1 MEQDRSRAARENV
14 IRAFRLTQAAAR
26 RPHVERPHTGLT
38 RTMGHDRSRRTARDS
53 ESARR
58 HILSGAAELFM
69 ERGFHATSVRQI
81 GDYLDISQSSLY
93 YHAKNK
99 PQILIDLN
107 DQFMNDLVEAME
119 AIAALDTDPLEKLR
133 LVILELLSVVAEHK
147 AVVTVVLHER
157 RSLPSGAARKIQ
169 AQRDRVDMIIDGI
182 VAEGIADGQIV
193 DRSPALVRLA
203 LTGMTNWAYT
213 WFDPD
218 GPLSA
223 TDIAESFS
231 ALLFD
236 GIRSTKSAPPGRTG
250 QARG

>member
-1 MEQDRSRAARENV
+1 
-14 IRAFRLTQAAAR
+14 
-26 RPHVERPHTGLT
+26 
-38 RTMGHDRSRRTARDS
+38 MGHDRSRRAARDS

-69 ERGFHATSVRQI
+69 DQGFHATSVRQI

-107 DQFMNDLVEAME
+107 SEFMNDLVDAME

-133 LVILELLSVVAEHK
+133 VVILELLSVVAEHK

-157 RSLPSGAARKIQ
+157 RSLPPDAARKIQ

-182 VAEGIADGQIV
+182 VADGIAAGQIV
-193 DRSPALVRLA
+193 QRSPALVRLA

-218 GPLSA
+218 GPLTA

-236 GIRSTKSAPPGRTG
+236 GIRSAESMAAPIRGSSRRGVART
-250 QARG
+250 RGS